1 MCIKT
6 IAFALLIL
14 GDCAMSKGISL
25 FWGEFIVKQDGI
37 YTYAHYYEHPE
48 TKRRVI
54 FVGMNHGGDKEYF
67 ETAAK
72 ILEEAEVVLYE
83 GLPSDQEETVDELQ
97 KEAEEDL
104 KNLYSENIDEAFY
117 AAIRTYFRRAHKY
130 LQLVGE
136 GSAFNYA
143 RSSWESGDAE
153 FFVRLKNDAKLQQF
167 LTERQK
173 DLIRLTPERKKEVVE
188 FVRSAVKS
196 IEEGRFTKKDFG
208 DGFVFFWS
216 DQTLVGLMLD
226 ALGKPRDEI
235 VMERFDK
242 IIQEKNPRV
251 VGIKFGAA
259 HISYQRKLLEQR
271 GYVLRRSVELRNIT
285 F

>member
-1 MCIKT
+1 
-6 IAFALLIL
+6 
-14 GDCAMSKGISL
+14 MSKESGL
-25 FWGEFIVKQDGI
+25 FWGEFVVKQDGI

-67 ETAAK
+67 EAAAK

-83 GLPSDQEETVDELQ
+83 GLPPDQEETADELQ
-97 KEAEEDL
+97 KEAEKDL

-117 AAIRTYFRRAHKY
+117 AAMETYFRRAHKH

-136 GSAFNYA
+136 GSAFNYTK
-143 RSSWESGDAE
+143 SGWESGDAE

-167 LTERQK
+167 LAERQK

-196 IEEGRFTKKDFG
+196 IEEGRFIKKDFG
-208 DGFVFFWS
+208 DGFIFFWS
-216 DQTLVGLMLD
+216 DQTLVDLMLD

-235 VMERFDK
+235 VIERFDK
-242 IIQEKNPRV
+242 VIEEKNLRII
-251 VGIKFGAA
+251 GIKFGAA

-271 GYVLRRSVELRNIT
+271 GYVLQHSVELRNIA